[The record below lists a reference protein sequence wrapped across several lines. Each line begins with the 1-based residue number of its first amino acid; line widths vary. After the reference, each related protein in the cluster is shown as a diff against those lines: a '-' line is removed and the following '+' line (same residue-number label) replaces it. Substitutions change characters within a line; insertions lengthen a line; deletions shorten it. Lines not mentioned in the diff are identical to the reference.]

1 MLKNLGGVFFFY
13 YVRVRHSPL
22 PERAVPSYR
31 EEGCGGILPCR
42 LFVWMR
48 FEVRERERIQGPAL
62 LGEKLCAC

>member
-1 MLKNLGGVFFFY
+1 
-13 YVRVRHSPL
+13 VRVRHSPL

-48 FEVRERERIQGPAL
+48 FEVREREENTRTCTIGGKAVCMLKRYWLQVT
-62 LGEKLCAC
+62 